1 MIASSAVDDPPVAPP
16 DRDTVL
22 PSEVAS
28 HSPTYRLVDL
38 AYDKAQGI
46 LASECSP
53 IGLMASPE
61 GYPHVWARDS
71 VITALG
77 AALLPDHIGCL
88 ARSLQTLAGQ
98 QSELG
103 AIPNNVSVATGR
115 LDHTNAGSIDSNLW
129 YILGHAYAYALAQD
143 LSFLESHWLSLER
156 ALLWLRYQDSNGCG
170 LLEVHEAADW
180 ADLLANRF
188 NVLYDNVLWYAALR
202 AMSVMAG
209 ALNVD
214 GTRYAQMADD
224 VRHKIRI
231 VLWVGSESA
240 AEWGPNCPGHTEW
253 KHTLSQVDPVLVKRP
268 FFLPYVA
275 FRDYGD
281 YCDVLGNLLAILFD
295 VANPAQVKRIL
306 DYLYQVGIDD
316 PYPVRVLHAVIH
328 PGNKDWREYYRN
340 NNLNLPHQY
349 HNGGIWPFVGGFYIA
364 ALVKAGRQAHAALA
378 LERLA
383 ALNQLGTE
391 EPWEF
396 NEWCHGTTGR
406 PMGYPHQAWSA
417 GMYVY
422 AYHCVREGMAPV
434 FGNAEWRR

>member
-1 MIASSAVDDPPVAPP
+1 MTPLTDIA
-16 DRDTVL
+16 L
-22 PSEVAS
+22 E
-28 HSPTYRLVDL
+28 
-38 AYDKAQGI
+38 KAQII
-46 LASECSP
+46 LKSECSP

-77 AALLPDHIGCL
+77 ALLSPGHEICL
-88 ARSLQTLAGQ
+88 RTSLLTLGGQ

-129 YILGHAYAYALAQD
+129 FILGHLFQYRVSGDTA
-143 LSFLESHWLSLER
+143 FLQTQWPLLEK

-202 AMSVMAG
+202 GMAEMAQAAG
-209 ALNVD
+209 YD
-214 GTRYAQMADD
+214 GSRYAGMADD

-231 VLWVGSESA
+231 VLWVGAENE
-240 AEWGPNCPGHTEW
+240 AEWGPGCPGHTEW
-253 KHTLSQVDPVLVKRP
+253 THTLSQVGPVLVKRP

-275 FRDYGD
+275 FRDFGD
-281 YCDVLGNLLAILFD
+281 YCDVFGNLLAILFD
-295 VANPAQVKRIL
+295 VASPAQEKRIL
-306 DYLYQVGIDD
+306 DYMHQVGIAD
-316 PYPVRVLHAVIH
+316 PYPVRVLHPVIH

-340 NNLNLPHQY
+340 NNLNLPEQY
-349 HNGGIWPFVGGFYIA
+349 HNGGIWPFVGGFYVA
-364 ALVKAGRQAHAALA
+364 ALVKAGRLDEAKRQ

-383 ALNQLGTE
+383 QVNRQGVE
-391 EPWEF
+391 EEWEF
-396 NEWCHGTTGR
+396 NEWCHGRSGQ

-417 GMYVY
+417 GMYVF
-422 AYHCVREGMAPV
+422 AYHCVRETAVPL
-434 FGNAEWRR
+434 FLSSPTT